1 MTLMTAPSVAG
12 AQSSSESR
20 TLHGGREIRVVRNR
34 SPAYAVFMVP
44 CRFTVAALAL
54 LAALAA
60 TAVPAQ
66 PTSHEDPVRLY
77 TNADLEQLDALPG
90 AAKPDAQA
98 DDSGW
103 EFVADFIA
111 REHERLDAERSHEL
125 NLRLVDIEE
134 EESDDRRQRLGIGYG
149 YPFVYAHPHSAG
161 VRKRSGP
168 GGHIVPLHARPSPAQ
183 VQRSMAIQRSGRDAF
198 PSRSGPSH

>member
-1 MTLMTAPSVAG
+1 
-12 AQSSSESR
+12 
-20 TLHGGREIRVVRNR
+20 
-34 SPAYAVFMVP
+34 MVP
-44 CRFTVAALAL
+44 CRFTVAPLAL
-54 LAALAA
+54 LAAFAA
-60 TAVPAQ
+60 TAAPAQ
-66 PTSHEDPVRLY
+66 PASRQDPVRVY
-77 TNADLEQLDALPG
+77 TNADLEKYPLPV
-90 AAKPDAQA
+90 AAKA
-98 DDSGW
+98 DRQSDESGW

-149 YPFVYAHPHSAG
+149 YPFVYAHPFSPG
-161 VRKRSGP
+161 VRKRAGRTPATTSGP